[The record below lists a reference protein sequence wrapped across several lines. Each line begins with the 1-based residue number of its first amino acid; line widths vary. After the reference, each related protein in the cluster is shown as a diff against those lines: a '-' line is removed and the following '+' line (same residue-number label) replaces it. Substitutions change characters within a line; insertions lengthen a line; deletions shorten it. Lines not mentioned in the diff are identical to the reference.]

1 MNLKYFF
8 LTLLIFITSQVGV
21 WIQLNGQFFSE
32 WMKKNPGLISL
43 TGIPITYLFIMA
55 TNYGRQA
62 FDGLL
67 WPQRFL
73 GFSVGIVIY
82 AVLTYLILN
91 EGLSLKTVLSLIL
104 AIGIIFIQVV
114 IK

>member
-8 LTLLIFITSQVGV
+8 ITLLIFLLAQVGV

-32 WMKKNPGLISL
+32 WMKKHPFLISL

-55 TNYGRQA
+55 TSYGRIA

-91 EGLSLKTVLSLIL
+91 EGMSMKTILSLLL
-104 AIGIIFIQVV
+104 AVGIIFIQVV

>member
-8 LTLLIFITSQVGV
+8 ITLFIFLLAQVGV

-32 WMKKNPGLISL
+32 WMKKHPFLISL

-55 TNYGRQA
+55 TSYGRIA

-91 EGLSLKTVLSLIL
+91 EGMSMKTILSLLL
-104 AIGIIFIQVV
+104 AVGIIFIQVV